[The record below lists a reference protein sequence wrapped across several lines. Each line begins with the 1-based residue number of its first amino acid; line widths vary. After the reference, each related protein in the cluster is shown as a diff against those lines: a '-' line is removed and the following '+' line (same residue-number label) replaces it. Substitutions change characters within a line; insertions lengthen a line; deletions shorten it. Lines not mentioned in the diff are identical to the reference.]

1 MFKIFI
7 IFSILII
14 NFYFC
19 IKNPAICYATPEAE
33 KAIEFCQNGDKIID
47 YYEQLE
53 DKSNPNR
60 YLNAAKYYYY
70 QASRL
75 DLSNPNSLI
84 GHARVAL
91 HQNRLRDAKNVLM
104 IALNFNEKNPRVNFY
119 LGETF
124 FADGEYTQAIDY
136 YQAAFHNG
144 YKNDFKTNSQLG
156 LCYEKLGDI
165 QKSIEHYNI
174 ALKTQN
180 NKKEIKEKIQNLNK
194 IQPEEPQKQKT
205 QTEEFEEIIT
215 EEDKN
220 ILNKPNL

>member
-1 MFKIFI
+1 MNKIII
-7 IFSILII
+7 IFSIFII
-14 NFYFC
+14 SIAF
-19 IKNPAICYATPEAE
+19 ATPCVAETEAE
-33 KAIEFCQNGDKIID
+33 KAVEFCKNGDKIID
-47 YYEQLE
+47 YYEKME

-91 HQNRLRDAKNVLM
+91 HQKRYRDAKNVLM

-136 YQAAFHNG
+136 YQAAFQNG

-180 NKKEIKEKIQNLNK
+180 NEKEIKEKIQNLNK
-194 IQPEEPQKQKT
+194 IQSEEPEKQKT
-205 QTEEFEEIIT
+205 QTEEIEEIIT